1 MPIKKVD
8 DNELVF
14 DFTGPKVDH
23 GNFIDIVVK
32 KGEPQEFKHTVN
44 TTIVWD
50 HDDEHDTTQ
59 TAIIKVLYF

>member
-1 MPIKKVD
+1 M
-8 DNELVF
+8 F